1 MLSLNFIQKL
11 KPATLTL
18 TFFDVGQ
25 GDAALLKTPNDK
37 HILIDAG
44 VWSPGYN
51 SGRSIILPHL
61 QSAGIKKLD
70 AIILSHPHADHIG
83 GILDLIEEMPVDV
96 IYNSG
101 YEYDSK
107 LYHSYLELAKKRSI
121 PTIPLVAGDT
131 LNVDRSILFLVLGPD
146 GRTYNSDPNEHSV
159 VLNVI
164 YGESEFLFTGDAGED
179 QEERL
184 LHAYTDL
191 LDTDILKVGHHGS
204 RTSSSLP
211 FLKTV
216 TPDIAVVSL
225 AERNRFRHPHKE
237 ALTRLQQSQAEL
249 LFTSLERAIILE
261 SDGKAIH
268 RVRW

>member
-1 MLSLNFIQKL
+1 MLSLNLLQQL

-51 SGRSIILPHL
+51 SGKSLILPHL
-61 QSAGIKKLD
+61 QSSGIEKLD

-83 GILDLIEEMPVDV
+83 GIIDLIEEIPVDV

-107 LYHSYLELAKKRSI
+107 LYQSYLELAKNKSV
-121 PTIPLVAGDT
+121 PTKSLVAGDT
-131 LNVDRSILFLVLGPD
+131 LNIDPSILFLVLGPD
-146 GRTYNSDPNEHSV
+146 GHTYNSDPNEHSV

-184 LHAYTDL
+184 IHAYSDL

-237 ALTRLQQSQAEL
+237 ALARLKHSNAEL
-249 LFTSLERAIILE
+249 LFTSFERAIILE
-261 SDGKAIH
+261 SDGTAIR